1 MGGLMYKDFVA
12 INGKRICIIL
22 LSAIAILCILRMIF
36 PGSLAEGL
44 EMISENDQGIR
55 INTLDLMFV
64 MPYICIIFS
73 IVCFIDMWCARLSE
87 ADESCSRIKNY
98 VYSLPVS
105 ANSYV
110 ASKYVFITIATY
122 VLISLLS
129 ITGIVLAAF
138 AEEGYVLDILRM
150 FEVMVLP
157 VTSLLILVASIELPL
172 YILIGREKGNL
183 VKVAISLLLVFVL
196 IGFMLFADMSWLSE
210 REEFFNKFFNWFMKY
225 KTEVTMV
232 SYLTPIADLII
243 LFISYRITVFF
254 KARQEA

>member
-12 INGKRICIIL
+12 IKGKRICIIL

-87 ADESCSRIKNY
+87 ADESCFRIKNY

-196 IGFMLFADMSWLSE
+196 IGFMLFEDMSWLSE

>member
-1 MGGLMYKDFVA
+1 MYKDFVA
-12 INGKRICIIL
+12 IKGKRICIIL
-22 LSAIAILCILRMIF
+22 LSAIAILCILRMIL

-243 LFISYRITVFF
+243 LYISYRITVFF

>member
-1 MGGLMYKDFVA
+1 MYKDFVA
-12 INGKRICIIL
+12 IKGKRICIIL

>member
-1 MGGLMYKDFVA
+1 MYKDFVA
-12 INGKRICIIL
+12 IKGKRICIIL
-22 LSAIAILCILRMIF
+22 LSAIALLCILRVIF
-36 PGSLAEGL
+36 PGGMAEGL
-44 EMISENDQGIR
+44 EMVFVNDQGIR

-87 ADESCSRIKNY
+87 ADESSSRIKNY
-98 VYSLPVS
+98 VSSLPVSANSS

-138 AEEGYVLDILRM
+138 AEEGFVLDIIRM
-150 FEVMVLP
+150 FELMVLP
-157 VTSLLILVASIELPL
+157 VTSLLILIASIELPL

-183 VKVAISLLLVFVL
+183 VKVAIALLFVFVL
-196 IGFMLFADMSWLSE
+196 IGFMLFADMNWLSE
-210 REEFFNKFFNWFMKY
+210 KEQFLVKFLNWYTKY
-225 KTEVTMV
+225 QTEVTIA
-232 SYLTPIADLII
+232 SYLTPVIDLVI
-243 LFISYRITVFF
+243 LYLSYRITVFF

>member
-1 MGGLMYKDFVA
+1 MYKDFVA
-12 INGKRICIIL
+12 IKGKRICIIL

-36 PGSLAEGL
+36 PGSLAKGL
-44 EMISENDQGIR
+44 GMISENDQGIR

-138 AEEGYVLDILRM
+138 AEAGYVLDILRM

-243 LFISYRITVFF
+243 LYISYRITVFF

>member
-12 INGKRICIIL
+12 IKGKRICIIL
-22 LSAIAILCILRMIF
+22 LSFIALLCILRVIF
-36 PGSLAEGL
+36 PGSMAEGL
-44 EMISENDQGIR
+44 GMIAENDQGIKV
-55 INTLDLMFV
+55 NTLDLMFV

-73 IVCFIDMWCARLSE
+73 IVCFIDIWCSRLSE
-87 ADESCSRIKNY
+87 ADESCSRIRNY
-98 VYSLPVS
+98 VSSLPVS

-129 ITGIVLAAF
+129 ITGIVLTAF
-138 AEEGYVLDILRM
+138 AEEGFVLDIIRM
-150 FEVMVLP
+150 FELMVLP
-157 VTSLLILVASIELPL
+157 VTSLLILIASIELPL

-183 VKVAISLLLVFVL
+183 VKVAIALLLVFVL

-210 REEFFNKFFNWFMKY
+210 KGTFFVKFFNWYMKNQ
-225 KTEVTMV
+225 TEIALA
-232 SYLTPIADLII
+232 SYLSPVIDII
-243 LFISYRITVFF
+243 LFYLSYRITVFF

>member
-12 INGKRICIIL
+12 IKGKRICIIL
-22 LSAIAILCILRMIF
+22 LSAIALLCILRVIF
-36 PGSLAEGL
+36 PGSMAEGL
-44 EMISENDQGIR
+44 EMVFVNDQGIR

-87 ADESCSRIKNY
+87 ADESSSRIKNY
-98 VYSLPVS
+98 VSSLPVS

-110 ASKYVFITIATY
+110 ASKYVFVTIATY

-150 FEVMVLP
+150 FEV
-157 VTSLLILVASIELPL
+157 TL

-183 VKVAISLLLVFVL
+183 VKVAIALLFVFVL
-196 IGFMLFADMSWLSE
+196 IGFMLFADMNWLSE
-210 REEFFNKFFNWFMKY
+210 KEQFLVKFLNWYTKY
-225 KTEVTMV
+225 QTEVTIA
-232 SYLTPIADLII
+232 SYLIPVIDLVI
-243 LFISYRITVFF
+243 LYFSYRITVFF

>member
-12 INGKRICIIL
+12 IKGKRICIIL

-64 MPYICIIFS
+64 MPYICIISS

-87 ADESCSRIKNY
+87 ADESCFRIKNY

-172 YILIGREKGNL
+172 YILLGREKGNL

-243 LFISYRITVFF
+243 LYISYRITVLF

>member
-12 INGKRICIIL
+12 IKGKRICIIL

-64 MPYICIIFS
+64 MPYICIISS

-87 ADESCSRIKNY
+87 ADESCFRIKNY

-172 YILIGREKGNL
+172 YILLGREKGNL

>member
-12 INGKRICIIL
+12 IKGKRICIIL

-87 ADESCSRIKNY
+87 ADESCFRIKNY

>member
-12 INGKRICIIL
+12 IKGKRICIIL

-36 PGSLAEGL
+36 PGSMAEGM
-44 EMISENDQGIR
+44 EMVIVNDLGIR
-55 INTLDLMFV
+55 INTLDLLFV

-87 ADESCSRIKNY
+87 ADESSSRIKNY
-98 VYSLPVS
+98 VSSLPVS

-172 YILIGREKGNL
+172 YILMGREKGNL

-210 REEFFNKFFNWFMKY
+210 REEFFNRFFNWFMKY
-225 KTEVTMV
+225 KIEVTMV
-232 SYLTPIADLII
+232 SYLTPIIDLII
-243 LFISYRITVFF
+243 LYISYRITVFV

>member
-12 INGKRICIIL
+12 IKGKRICIIL

-232 SYLTPIADLII
+232 SYLMPIADLII

>member
-12 INGKRICIIL
+12 IKGKRICIIL

-172 YILIGREKGNL
+172 YILLGRERGNL

>member
-1 MGGLMYKDFVA
+1 MYKDFVA
-12 INGKRICIIL
+12 IKGKRICIIL

-87 ADESCSRIKNY
+87 ADESCFRIKNY

-196 IGFMLFADMSWLSE
+196 IGFMLFEDMSWLSE

>member
-1 MGGLMYKDFVA
+1 MGGLMFKDFVA
-12 INGKRICIIL
+12 IKGKRICIIL

-44 EMISENDQGIR
+44 GMISENDQGIR

-243 LFISYRITVFF
+243 LYISYRITVFF

>member
-1 MGGLMYKDFVA
+1 MYKDFVA
-12 INGKRICIIL
+12 IKGKRICIIL

-87 ADESCSRIKNY
+87 ADESCFRIKNY

-232 SYLTPIADLII
+232 SYLMPIADLII

>member
-12 INGKRICIIL
+12 IKGKRICIIL
-22 LSAIAILCILRMIF
+22 LSALALLCILRVIF
-36 PGSLAEGL
+36 PGSMAEGL
-44 EMISENDQGIR
+44 EMVFVNDQGIR

-64 MPYICIIFS
+64 TPYICIIFI

-87 ADESCSRIKNY
+87 ADESSSRIKNY
-98 VYSLPVS
+98 VSSLPVS

-110 ASKYVFITIATY
+110 ASKYVFVTIATY

-183 VKVAISLLLVFVL
+183 VKVAIALLFVFVL
-196 IGFMLFADMSWLSE
+196 IGFMLFADMNWLSE
-210 REEFFNKFFNWFMKY
+210 KEQFLVKFLNWYTKY
-225 KTEVTMV
+225 QTEVTIA
-232 SYLTPIADLII
+232 SYLTPVIDLVI
-243 LFISYRITVFF
+243 LYLSYRITVFF

>member
-12 INGKRICIIL
+12 IKGKRICIIL
-22 LSAIAILCILRMIF
+22 LSAIALLCILRVIF
-36 PGSLAEGL
+36 PGSMAEGL
-44 EMISENDQGIR
+44 EMVFVNDQGIR

-64 MPYICIIFS
+64 TPYFT

-87 ADESCSRIKNY
+87 ADESSSRIKNY
-98 VYSLPVS
+98 VSSLPVS

-110 ASKYVFITIATY
+110 ASKYVFVTIATY

-172 YILIGREKGNL
+172 YILLGREKGNL
-183 VKVAISLLLVFVL
+183 TKVAIALLFVFVL
-196 IGFMLFADMSWLSE
+196 IGFMLFADMNWLSE
-210 REEFFNKFFNWFMKY
+210 KEQFLVKFLNWYTKY
-225 KTEVTMV
+225 QTEVTIA
-232 SYLTPIADLII
+232 SYLTPVIDLVI
-243 LFISYRITVFF
+243 LYLSYRITVFF

>member
-1 MGGLMYKDFVA
+1 MYKDFVA
-12 INGKRICIIL
+12 IKGKRICIIL

-110 ASKYVFITIATY
+110 AAKYVFITIATY

-150 FEVMVLP
+150 FEIMVLP

>member
-12 INGKRICIIL
+12 IKGKRICIIL
-22 LSAIAILCILRMIF
+22 LSAIALLCILRVIF
-36 PGSLAEGL
+36 PGSMAEGL
-44 EMISENDQGIR
+44 GMIAENDQGIK

-73 IVCFIDMWCARLSE
+73 IVCFIDIWCTRLSE
-87 ADESCSRIKNY
+87 ADESCSRIRNY
-98 VYSLPVS
+98 VSSLPVS

-138 AEEGYVLDILRM
+138 AEAGFVMDLIRM
-150 FEVMVLP
+150 FELMVLP
-157 VTSLLILVASIELPL
+157 VTSLLILIASIELPL
-172 YILIGREKGNL
+172 YILLGREKGNL
-183 VKVAISLLLVFVL
+183 VKVAIALLLVFVL

-210 REEFFNKFFNWFMKY
+210 RGAFLVNFINWYMKY
-225 KTEVTMV
+225 QTEMALA
-232 SYLTPIADLII
+232 SYLSPVIDLI
-243 LFISYRITVFF
+243 LFYLSYRITVFF

>member
-12 INGKRICIIL
+12 IKGKRICIIL
-22 LSAIAILCILRMIF
+22 LSFIALLCILRVIF
-36 PGSLAEGL
+36 PGSMAEGL
-44 EMISENDQGIR
+44 GMIAENDQGIKV
-55 INTLDLMFV
+55 NTLDLMFV

-73 IVCFIDMWCARLSE
+73 IVCFIDIWCSRLSE
-87 ADESCSRIKNY
+87 ADESCSRIRNY
-98 VYSLPVS
+98 VSSLPVT

-138 AEEGYVLDILRM
+138 AEEGFVLDIIRM
-150 FEVMVLP
+150 FELMVLP
-157 VTSLLILVASIELPL
+157 VTSLLILIASIELPL

-183 VKVAISLLLVFVL
+183 VKVAIALLLVFVL

-210 REEFFNKFFNWFMKY
+210 KGTFFVKFFNWYMKNQ
-225 KTEVTMV
+225 TEIALA
-232 SYLTPIADLII
+232 SYLSPVIDLI
-243 LFISYRITVFF
+243 LFYLSYRITVFF

>member
-12 INGKRICIIL
+12 IKGKRICIIL

-225 KTEVTMV
+225 KTEVTIV

-243 LFISYRITVFF
+243 LYISYRITVFF

>member
-1 MGGLMYKDFVA
+1 MYKDFVA
-12 INGKRICIIL
+12 IKGKRICIIL

-87 ADESCSRIKNY
+87 ADESCFRIKNY